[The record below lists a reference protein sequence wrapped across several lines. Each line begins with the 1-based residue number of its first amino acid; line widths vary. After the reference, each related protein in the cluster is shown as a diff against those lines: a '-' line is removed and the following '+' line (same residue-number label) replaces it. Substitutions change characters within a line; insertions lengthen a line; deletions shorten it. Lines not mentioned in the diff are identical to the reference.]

1 MIDEQNAIYDS
12 VSGLVFMGTPHA
24 GSRVDELNRIK
35 MLKLLGKAISI
46 SYPDKLVKTLS
57 AQSDGLVDLSEDFEK
72 TTIFIKHE
80 IEICT
85 YYETKTTCFLGSE
98 EVSTLCFMAYH
109 LLESLTLGPRL
120 YPLLRHGC
128 IMKMSEKRA

>member
-12 VSGLVFMGTPHA
+12 VAGLVFMGTPHA
-24 GSRVDELNRIK
+24 GCHVEELTRIK
-35 MLKLLGKAISI
+35 TLKLLAKAISI

-57 AQSDGLVDLSEDFEK
+57 AQSDGLLDLSEDFEK

-85 YYETKTTCFLGSE
+85 YYETKTTFLLGSE
-98 EVSTLCFMAYH
+98 EVGLSSFLSINSSH
-109 LLESLTLGPRL
+109 
-120 YPLLRHGC
+120 
-128 IMKMSEKRA
+128 